1 MRGYHKAVNDE
12 STNDDAKKDEYPPD
26 TQFGRAAAEDAE
38 RAEKQDEASTHD
50 EVRAGNK
57 AEPAE
62 DDDLVD
68 EQSRESFPASDPPS
82 NR

>member
-1 MRGYHKAVNDE
+1 MSDE
-12 STNDDAKKDEYPPD
+12 STSEDAEKDQYPPD

-38 RAEKQDEASTHD
+38 RAEEDEQPAGHGG
-50 EVRAGNK
+50 VRAGSK
-57 AEPAE
+57 ARPE

-68 EQSRESFPASDPPS
+68 EQSEELFPASDPPS

>member
-1 MRGYHKAVNDE
+1 MSE
-12 STNDDAKKDEYPPD
+12 STGDDATKDEYPPD

-38 RAEKQDEASTHD
+38 RADEDGETVPRD
-50 EVRAGNK
+50 DVRPGNK
-57 AEPAE
+57 AEPE

-68 EQSRESFPASDPPS
+68 EQSKESFPASDPPS